1 MALGI
6 RKLVVLV
13 LVAAVFLLA
22 NWLEKM
28 GAVDSARHLRREYL
42 TGPAITIIVVLLI
55 LLVRPGP
62 EAASKARGLSA

>member
-28 GAVDSARHLRREYL
+28 GAFDSF
-42 TGPAITIIVVLLI
+42 
-55 LLVRPGP
+55 
-62 EAASKARGLSA
+62 